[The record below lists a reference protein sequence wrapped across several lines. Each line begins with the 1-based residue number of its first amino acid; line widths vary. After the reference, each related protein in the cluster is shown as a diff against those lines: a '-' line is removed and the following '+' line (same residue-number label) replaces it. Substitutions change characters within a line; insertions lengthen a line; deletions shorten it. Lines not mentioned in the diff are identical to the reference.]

1 MFGFILFL
9 EVRSEKGGGHFTGF
23 TPWGL
28 EPLLSQ
34 NSLLDL
40 GDNDESTDRRV
51 EWPLVSSSFYPAAV
65 E

>member
-9 EVRSEKGGGHFTGF
+9 EVQSEKGGGHFTGF

-34 NSLLDL
+34 K
-40 GDNDESTDRRV
+40 
-51 EWPLVSSSFYPAAV
+51 
-65 E
+65 